1 MRVCFKVRDFP
12 DPIVKEF
19 DSLVY
24 NQVTNEARFYN
35 YGNQGKDGSLYVS
48 FETIN
53 REYMHLAD
61 WCKDC
66 ESLEYK
72 TLKRTVL
79 ETGFIDLTDSI
90 INIKNS
96 KGEIIDIVINNAK
109 IDSKSISM
117 RFIEEH

>member
-35 YGNQGKDGSLYVS
+35 YSNQGKDGSLYVS
-48 FETIN
+48 FEAIN

-66 ESLEYK
+66 ESLGYK